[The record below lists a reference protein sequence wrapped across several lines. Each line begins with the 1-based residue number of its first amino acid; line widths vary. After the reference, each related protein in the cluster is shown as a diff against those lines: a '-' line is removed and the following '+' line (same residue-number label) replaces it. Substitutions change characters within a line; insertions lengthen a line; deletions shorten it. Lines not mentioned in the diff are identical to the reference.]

1 MQLRLKDIVLDAVF
15 PKTCLGCGKEGK
27 YICEKCDL
35 FISEAPDIFLGGD
48 LVQVFSAWEY
58 EGLVKK
64 AILGIKYGHAY
75 DIINELVEKTLKIK
89 ELDFPENVVITFV
102 PLFRKKEKERG
113 FNQAEVI
120 ARKLGKELGIKV
132 FTLLEKI
139 KDTKSQTKLD
149 RQERLDNIRGA
160 FRLRSGQ
167 AMSVGHRLPDIL
179 LVDDVWTSGATMRE
193 CAKVLKK
200 AGAKNI
206 LGFTLARTI

>member
-193 CAKVLKK
+193 CARVLKK

>member
-1 MQLRLKDIVLDAVF
+1 
-15 PKTCLGCGKEGK
+15 
-27 YICEKCDL
+27 
-35 FISEAPDIFLGGD
+35 
-48 LVQVFSAWEY
+48 
-58 EGLVKK
+58 
-64 AILGIKYGHAY
+64 
-75 DIINELVEKTLKIK
+75 
-89 ELDFPENVVITFV
+89 
-102 PLFRKKEKERG
+102 
-113 FNQAEVI
+113 VI

-160 FRLRSGQ
+160 F
-167 AMSVGHRLPDIL
+167 AAKTKLPPEIKNIL

-193 CAKVLKK
+193 CARVLKK